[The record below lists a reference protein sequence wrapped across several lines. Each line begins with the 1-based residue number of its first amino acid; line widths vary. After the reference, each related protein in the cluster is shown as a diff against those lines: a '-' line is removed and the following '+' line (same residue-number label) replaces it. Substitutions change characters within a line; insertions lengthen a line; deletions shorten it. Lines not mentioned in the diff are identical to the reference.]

1 MKILPK
7 KLRQYFKN
15 SLGIQFL
22 LDQNEQLVRRVA
34 MLESQL
40 YESRDDLEQDA
51 RHRWE
56 ISNPDV
62 HLTWGEEISGDA
74 FIAQAMSYDLF
85 GKDRNVLEIGPGYGR
100 LLTSMLKQE
109 VAYASYLG
117 VDISASQVRHLTDA
131 FANEKTIF
139 VQGNAETFNTDNTFD
154 VLISSLTLKHI
165 FPSFEKAIRNVSR
178 FMKPGAMTFIDFIE
192 GDSRKFE
199 DDGQTYVRHYTR
211 EELTGIMALAGFEI
225 VDFDIVNH
233 TDEHSRLV
241 VIARKTA

>member
-1 MKILPK
+1 MKILPE
-7 KLRQYFKN
+7 KLRQYLKN
-15 SLGIQFL
+15 RLGIQFL

-74 FIAQAMSYDLF
+74 FITQAMSYDLF
-85 GKDRNVLEIGPGYGR
+85 GKDKNVLEIGPGYGR
-100 LLTSMLKQE
+100 LLTSMLKKE
-109 VAYASYLG
+109 VEFAGYLG
-117 VDISASQVRHLTDA
+117 VDISESQVHHLSKS
-131 FANEKTIF
+131 FADENTNF
-139 VQGNAETFNTDNTFD
+139 VQGNAETFNTDNRFD

-165 FPSFEKAIRNVSR
+165 FPTFEKAIGNVSR
-178 FMKPGAMTFIDFIE
+178 FMNPGALTFIDFIE

-211 EELTGIMALAGFEI
+211 DELTNIMGVAGFEI
-225 VDFDIVNH
+225 VNFDVVKH

-241 VIARKTA
+241 VIARKTD